1 MRGNLFLIG
10 KVLTICMNCIDFLG
24 PATTFPFLIGKVL
37 TSKVRVKSGNI
48 DSQWTFPFLIGK
60 VLTIA
65 MCSYTPLKMVALV
78 KRFHSL

>member
-24 PATTFPFLIGKVL
+24 PTTTFPFLIGKVL

-48 DSQWTFPFLIGK
+48 DFKWTFPFLIGK
-60 VLTIA
+60 VLT
-65 MCSYTPLKMVALV
+65 KE
-78 KRFHSL
+78 K